1 MQSIRTAF
9 TCAATGTEGEAS
21 GFSFFWMM
29 VFAIA
34 ILDDAQARDKRRKKR
49 DRDAAP
55 PRRPKPPAGP
65 CP

>member
-9 TCAATGTEGEAS
+9 TCAATGATGEAR

-34 ILDDAQARDKRRKKR
+34 ILDDSERRETKRRKR
-49 DRDAAP
+49 NEAHRA
-55 PRRPKPPAGP
+55 PAGP
-65 CP
+65 KP

>member
-9 TCAATGTEGEAS
+9 TCAVTGTAGTDH

-34 ILDDAQARDKRRKKR
+34 ILDDSERRDEKRRKR
-49 DRDAAP
+49 NQAHRAPAAP
-55 PRRPKPPAGP
+55 KP
-65 CP
+65 

>member
-9 TCAATGTEGEAS
+9 TCAATGNAGGDH

-34 ILDDAQARDKRRKKR
+34 ILDDGERREEKRRKR
-49 DRDAAP
+49 NDA
-55 PRRPKPPAGP
+55 PRAPAGP
-65 CP
+65 KP

>member
-9 TCAATGTEGEAS
+9 TCAATGTAGTAH

-34 ILDDAQARDKRRKKR
+34 ILDDSDEREKKRRKR
-49 DRDAAP
+49 NEAFHR
-55 PRRPKPPAGP
+55 PAGP
-65 CP
+65 KP